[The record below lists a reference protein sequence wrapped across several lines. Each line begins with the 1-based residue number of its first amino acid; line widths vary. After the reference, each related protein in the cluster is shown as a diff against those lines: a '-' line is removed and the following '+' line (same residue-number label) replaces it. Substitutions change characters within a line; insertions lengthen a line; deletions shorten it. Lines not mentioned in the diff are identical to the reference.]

1 LTIRTHFNPCFWT
14 CNWNFDY
21 LKRKRI
27 NPNLNENARKKEIF
41 VLNLKSDKIYTDITQ
56 NVFYK
61 KKLGL
66 AKITKEGALDF
77 TRRNFPKELESIKN
91 RYDKDDSEMTL
102 DFEIFFTLMEES
114 YKVHLEELIINDKP
128 ITDTEKAHLTF
139 FILFQALRNP
149 NSLDDMTELYKANG
163 IEKFELLVS
172 IKHRISNLI
181 GLAELTAPFAVPTW
195 NIYKLEKNT
204 FPLSDNPVLARNG
217 HLMVAI
223 SPNIMLELDL
233 KEKCMKVNP
242 VYIKTKIS
250 YFKKREFIKRTIE
263 NSSREIIFGEEKFLQ
278 KIKKSKTYKKQLELI
293 KNACQQRT
301 EVKNVFSS
309 LL

>member
-1 LTIRTHFNPCFWT
+1 MTLTIRTHFNPCFWT
-14 CNWNFDY
+14 SYWNFDY
-21 LKRKRI
+21 LNRKRK
-27 NPNLNENARKKEIF
+27 NPELNENVRKKEIF
-41 VLNLKSDKIYTDITQ
+41 VLNLKSDKIYLDITQ

-77 TRRNFPKELESIKN
+77 TKRNFPKDLESIQN

-102 DFEIFFTLMEES
+102 DFENIFTLMEES
-114 YKVHLEELIINDKP
+114 YKVQLEELIVKNKV

-149 NSLDDMTELYKANG
+149 NSLDDMTELYKENG
-163 IEKFELLVS
+163 MERFELLVS

-195 NIYKLEKNT
+195 NIYKLEKNI
-204 FPLSDNPVLARNG
+204 FPLSDNPVLAKNG
-217 HLMVAI
+217 HIMVAI

-233 KEKCMKVNP
+233 NEKCTKINP
-242 VYIKTKIS
+242 IHIKTKIS
-250 YFKKREFIKRTIE
+250 YLKKREFIKRTIE
-263 NSSREIIFGEEKFLQ
+263 NSSREIIFGEEKVLR
-278 KIKKSKTYKKQLELI
+278 KIKNSRIYKKQLKRI
-293 KNACQQRT
+293 KNVC
-301 EVKNVFSS
+301 
-309 LL
+309 